1 MSNVDFGR
9 YKKIVK
15 YFWDPEP
22 KNDDALQ
29 SPIWCLG
36 REYSAKSRSRGD
48 RSKSTQ
54 QVPDSDILMR
64 HREEGSYVTP
74 ERTNHVCVNGGSETS
89 PRGADE
95 EEEGGWPSEFLDD
108 FESKIWFT
116 YRSGFAAIKKSSD
129 SKASASMSLSVRLRS
144 QLDQGGFTSDTG
156 WGCMI
161 RSGQSLLANA
171 LLMLRLGR
179 GMNILSIFE
188 DMDLTPR
195 QIGDEVL
202 SLTRSESSCLCL
214 PTTRMRPSR
223 YRDS

>member
-9 YKKIVK
+9 YRKIVK

-22 KNDDALQ
+22 HNDDPSQ

-36 REYSAKSRSRGD
+36 REYTARPWSRGG

-54 QVPDSDILMR
+54 HTPDNDSPSR

-74 ERTNHVCVNGGSETS
+74 EKTDHVCANGGRETS
-89 PRGADE
+89 PGRADE
-95 EEEGGWPSEFLDD
+95 EEEGGWPREFLDD

-116 YRSGFAAIKKSSD
+116 YRSGFPAIKKSTD
-129 SKASASMSLSVRLRS
+129 PKASASMSLSVRLRS

-179 GMNILSIFE
+179 GMMNLHFSG
-188 DMDLTPR
+188 DLNLTGE
-195 QIGDEVL
+195 QIGEEVPRR
-202 SLTRSESSCLCL
+202 TRRGGFCPYS
-214 PTTRMRPSR
+214 PMIRKHPSH
-223 YRDS
+223 YKGS